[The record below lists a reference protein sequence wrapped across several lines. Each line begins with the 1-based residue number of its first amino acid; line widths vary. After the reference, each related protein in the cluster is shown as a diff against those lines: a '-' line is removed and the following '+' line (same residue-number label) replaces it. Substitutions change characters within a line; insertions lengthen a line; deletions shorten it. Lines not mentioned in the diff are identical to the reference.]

1 LNYYSIRSILLLLPG
16 PLISGI
22 AIYFALSEFSVP
34 FRITI
39 SASILIPVLTL
50 GLANYYRTY
59 GNNEVD
65 ERSHNV
71 VGENTQKNNPLSNII
86 FIGVYLI
93 LIIFSLLAVPNT
105 KIFIHWE
112 QVTPYQL
119 MSLAAA
125 IVLCIFAPGYALI
138 STIDRRC
145 ELSRLSRFLIA
156 YLLSILVTG
165 LSGYIVSSIG
175 IAISHAN
182 IFFCFVNLLILAQFV
197 FIKILDRDFS
207 RSSFYFP
214 NFTYVYDLMKQN
226 ISKILVFGSLAGLV
240 VVSTYVLYNG
250 TIVGDQWF
258 HYGRTFMFL
267 SGAFKDIAASEID
280 IVYPVFFNAYLATFF
295 TLSSMPSVNS
305 YASINFMNMIPV
317 FAFYYFFSK
326 WIPCHRKTVLLAS
339 SLFMLSSGFGWIYA
353 LNLAG
358 THNDNL
364 VSTSLEI
371 FKTSWIKTFDIF
383 TPNTFVDVAHPET
396 TTNLIIIALP
406 AGFVLLGLIKECITN
421 KLTYTILIATIC
433 ILGLLTHEEF
443 VFFIIVASIT
453 PLIFRLNQNK
463 PIYIYSGILL
473 GIALVIFIAVSLPG
487 AKYYYMTARDPFP
500 LGLIPLSFLFVTSVW
515 LLYASRI
522 ISKLQIAIRHS
533 WKISRKI
540 VRGNTRYIFAVAIM
554 STVSYFYILSFLV
567 WDMQLPIV
575 DVRTFV
581 NASNVAVV
589 PWHFYPLRF
598 GITGL
603 LAFGFIISYIFK
615 KYEREV
621 LILGVIAIVA
631 FLTGPYYNENR
642 FNKYIMAG
650 MAGFA
655 SLMLYQI
662 ISSIRQKSTSL
673 KNVVISG
680 LLIGFVITSGSL
692 SVLMYAGYS
701 ALTVDN
707 PDPKNEEML
716 NRRVFPSDSDMHLMD
731 FLRHNLKIYKDNVAI
746 PERELFT
753 DQGYLSQKIHAFAGQ
768 LQTKL
773 FQTPLILQEPTL
785 NGFYKLLKYT
795 NTRFI
800 VLPRHYINSSSSMSD
815 VLKFALNNFPKSY
828 EDANYVVLAVPLV
841 SPPSAQAGIALISP
855 RSPDYYY
862 YYSLSALALSK
873 ASYDIYEQGDFSAAL
888 SKKMIILTSDPS
900 PAELFVSNYRYLEY
914 VKNGGTILIM
924 NKDFKGA
931 FSNLL
936 CIKPDKEK
944 HFDGI
949 AGVNGQHLTVF
960 GETTDF
966 RPSCSDYVV
975 KAFYVNNGQEVAPFV
990 IETAYGRGKIIF
1002 VNPYGYFTTMSEHPT
1017 QFFSTLGNV
1026 TGFIGIKTNHIVN
1039 ISAPNVSPFPYFF
1052 GGLNVTGPVSIEDSS
1067 VLFPSSC
1074 MLDVCYNF
1082 YAGSISLEK
1091 QDQGR
1096 LVYNSSSLQNKDYFS
1111 SSYVKNLKLYGA
1123 YNMLVN
1129 STNLLYSPSLPVGSA
1144 YIPLDLS
1151 AGSDMTIKLFNGSRA
1166 EFVVGADDK
1175 PVQFV
1180 GGGEI
1185 KFKNI
1190 KSTSLSGVNLDP
1202 SVPVLL
1208 RAPEITIYRNAT
1220 FLGSVRSNDPDNPGK
1235 FTPPWNDYF
1244 PRLLQVRGETILK
1257 LDHVAISNGKYTD
1270 GEYITYFKWIKIDSH
1285 SNRPQA
1291 APVVEPFKV
1300 PWKEFFSLELNT
1312 KVIISILIAGA
1323 VSVYIG
1329 LSSPKK
1335 ANKN

>member
-1 LNYYSIRSILLLLPG
+1 MLPG

-22 AIYFALSEFSVP
+22 AIYFALSELFVP

-39 SASILIPVLTL
+39 SASILVPVLIL

-59 GNNEVD
+59 GNNEVN
-65 ERSHNV
+65 EQSHNI
-71 VGENTQKNNPLSNII
+71 VGENTRKNNPLSNII

-93 LIIFSLLAVPNT
+93 SIIFSLLAVPNT

-125 IVLCIFAPGYALI
+125 IVLSTFAPGHALI
-138 STIDRRC
+138 STIDRKC
-145 ELSRLSRFLIA
+145 ELGRLSRLLIA
-156 YLLSILVTG
+156 YLLSILLTG
-165 LSGYIVSSIG
+165 LFGYIISSIG

-182 IFFCFVNLLILAQFV
+182 ILLCIVNLLILAQFV
-197 FIKILDRDFS
+197 SVKILDRDFS
-207 RSSFYFP
+207 RSFYFA
-214 NFTYVYDLMKQN
+214 NSTYVYHLMKQN
-226 ISKILVFGSLAGLV
+226 ISRILVFGSLSGLV

-258 HYGRTFMFL
+258 HYGRTFMLL
-267 SGAFKDIAASEID
+267 SGAFRDIAVSGID
-280 IVYPVFFNAYLATFF
+280 VVYPVFLSAYLATFF

-305 YASINFMNMIPV
+305 YVSINFMNMIPV

-326 WIPCHRKTVLLAS
+326 WIPCHRKTALLAS

-353 LNLAG
+353 LNLAV
-358 THNDNL
+358 THNDSL
-364 VSTSLEI
+364 VPTSLEI

-383 TPNTFVDVAHPET
+383 TPNTFIDVAHPET
-396 TTNLIIIALP
+396 TTNLIIFALP
-406 AGFVLLGLIKECITN
+406 AGFVLLGLIKESITN
-421 KLTYTILIATIC
+421 KLKYTILIATSC
-433 ILGLLTHEEF
+433 VLGLLAHEEF
-443 VFFIIVASIT
+443 VLFIIVASIA

-463 PIYIYSGILL
+463 PIYIFTGLLL
-473 GIALVIFIAVSLPG
+473 GVSLVIFIVLSLPG
-487 AKYYYMTARDPFP
+487 AKTYYMTTRDPLP
-500 LGLIPLSFLFVTSVW
+500 LGVIPLSFLFVASVW
-515 LLYASRI
+515 LIYASQIISKRI
-522 ISKLQIAIRHS
+522 ISKLQITRRHS
-533 WKISRKI
+533 WKILSKI
-540 VRGNTRYIFAVAIM
+540 VKGNTRFIFAVAIIC
-554 STVSYFYILSFLV
+554 TVSYFYILSFLI
-567 WDMQLPIV
+567 WNMQLPIV

-581 NASNVAVV
+581 NTSNVAVV
-589 PWHFYPLRF
+589 PWYFYPLRF
-598 GITGL
+598 GTTGL
-603 LAFGFIISYIFK
+603 FALSFIISYLFK

-621 LILGVIAIVA
+621 LIFGVIAIIA
-631 FLTGPYYNENR
+631 FLTGPYYNEFR
-642 FNKYIMAG
+642 FNRYIMAG

-680 LLIGFVITSGSL
+680 LLIGVVITSASL

-707 PDPKNEEML
+707 PDPKNEEIL

-731 FLRHNLKIYKDNVAI
+731 FLRQNLKINKDNVAI
-746 PERELFT
+746 PETEIFL
-753 DQGYLSQKIHAFAGQ
+753 DQGFLGQKIHGFAGQ
-768 LQTKL
+768 LETKL
-773 FQTPLILQEPTL
+773 FQAPLILQERTL
-785 NGFYKLLKYT
+785 NSFYMLLDYT
-795 NTRFI
+795 NTHFI
-800 VLPRHYINSSSSMSD
+800 ILPRQYISNSSSMSD

-828 EDANYVVLAVPLV
+828 EDANYVVLAVPPV
-841 SPPSAQAGIALISP
+841 SPPPPSAQAGIALISP

-873 ASYDIYEQGDFSAAL
+873 ASYDIYAQDDFSAL

-949 AGVNGQHLTVF
+949 TGLNGQHLTVF

-975 KAFYVNNGQEVAPFV
+975 KAFYVNNGQKVAPFV

-1002 VNPYGYFTTMSEHPT
+1002 VNPYGYFTTMSEHPA

-1026 TGFIGIKTNHIVN
+1026 TGFIGLKTNHIVN
-1039 ISAPNVSPFPYFF
+1039 ISAPNVANVAPIPYFF
-1052 GGLNVTGPVSIEDSS
+1052 GGLNVTGPVSIKDSS
-1067 VLFPSSC
+1067 VLFPSTCISD
-1074 MLDVCYNF
+1074 LCYNF

-1096 LVYNSSSLQNKDYFS
+1096 FVYNSSSLQNKDYFS

-1123 YNMLVN
+1123 YNVLVN
-1129 STNLLYSPSLPVGSA
+1129 STNLLYSPSLPVGA
-1144 YIPLDLS
+1144 NYIPLDLP

-1166 EFVVGADDK
+1166 EFVVGVDDK

-1180 GGGEI
+1180 GGEI

-1190 KSTSLSGVNLDP
+1190 KSTSLSEVNPDP

-1208 RAPEITIYRNAT
+1208 KAPEITIYRNAT

-1235 FTPPWNDYF
+1235 FTPPWVDFY

-1257 LDHVAISNGKYTD
+1257 LDHVVISNGKYTD
-1270 GEYITYFKWIKIDSH
+1270 GEYVTYFKWIKIDTH
-1285 SNRPQA
+1285 SNRPQGL
-1291 APVVEPFKV
+1291 PVGEPPKV
-1300 PWKEFFSLELNT
+1300 LWPDLNT
-1312 KVIISILIAGA
+1312 KLIVTILIAGA

-1329 LSSPKK
+1329 LTSTKK